1 MNTNVSII
9 SVKFDPTDKIHSIS
23 GNFFLNLVDDLCAAD
38 ICRFQMVLFYVD
50 KA

>member
-9 SVKFDPTDKIHSIS
+9 LVGLNRIDKIHFIS
-23 GNFFLNLVDDLCAAD
+23 GDFFLNLVDDLCAAD